1 MRKLSLLFMAM
12 MASFALQAQWTDN
25 PAQNSII
32 AISDTTHYAT
42 VGSVNTITDAVTND
56 TYVQWNSTS
65 QSPGNGFSP
74 ALQRL
79 TSDGTPQWGESGI
92 RFNQFDFL
100 SWSAGD
106 ALTITTDHDVVSCFS
121 TADTVT
127 VALRFHPD
135 GTYAWGE
142 QGVTLFGGNG
152 GYRAEVIAGNDGGV
166 WTLGSDNE
174 NLYLQYVNADGTLN
188 PLITL
193 EPDNDT
199 IQYMYG
205 KLVLRNDNSVFLTYE
220 HVWVQPGSYSKW
232 GTKEIHLTGYAVDG
246 TQIISDIVLM
256 QKVDCVIPYCHSVEP
271 DGLGGG
277 YAYVSLAGDTTGT
290 SFKVFALHY
299 DANGSSTISD
309 PYGVTVHPED
319 SHHNYLV
326 PGVSIDPVSH
336 DLLVTYVQSTS
347 FAYYPKLFVNRITAT
362 GERVW
367 DDGILV
373 IDSQSQ
379 HHEISSPNVSAFED
393 GNGFAV
399 SYFYNIT
406 NADNGRYTIEAV
418 GYDMNCN
425 VLWNQHICSNDKAK
439 HTPKTISGFNNG
451 QNIIAWAD
459 YHKNIIY
466 AQNFGVDGSMG
477 QGLDVEEIFEDE
489 EIVTIVK
496 IYNVNGQVMQCND
509 LNQLN
514 TGVYIIQGETETGKI
529 VNKKVVLTK
538 K

>member
-1 MRKLSLLFMAM
+1 MKKLSLLLLAM
-12 MASFALQAQWTDN
+12 VASFALQAQWTDN

-142 QGVTLFGGNG
+142 QGITLFGGNG
-152 GYRAEVIAGNDGGV
+152 GYRAEIIAGSDGGA

-199 IQYMYG
+199 IQYM
-205 KLVLRNDNSVFLTYE
+205 F
-220 HVWVQPGSYSKW
+220 GSLS
-232 GTKEIHLTGYAVDG
+232 A
-246 TQIISDIVLM
+246 M
-256 QKVDCVIPYCHSVEP
+256 
-271 DGLGGG
+271 
-277 YAYVSLAGDTTGT
+277 TT
-290 SFKVFALHY
+290 
-299 DANGSSTISD
+299 
-309 PYGVTVHPED
+309 
-319 SHHNYLV
+319 
-326 PGVSIDPVSH
+326 
-336 DLLVTYVQSTS
+336 
-347 FAYYPKLFVNRITAT
+347 
-362 GERVW
+362 
-367 DDGILV
+367 
-373 IDSQSQ
+373 
-379 HHEISSPNVSAFED
+379 AF
-393 GNGFAV
+393 
-399 SYFYNIT
+399 S
-406 NADNGRYTIEAV
+406 
-418 GYDMNCN
+418 
-425 VLWNQHICSNDKAK
+425 
-439 HTPKTISGFNNG
+439 
-451 QNIIAWAD
+451 
-459 YHKNIIY
+459 
-466 AQNFGVDGSMG
+466 
-477 QGLDVEEIFEDE
+477 
-489 EIVTIVK
+489 
-496 IYNVNGQVMQCND
+496 
-509 LNQLN
+509 
-514 TGVYIIQGETETGKI
+514 
-529 VNKKVVLTK
+529 
-538 K
+538 

>member
-1 MRKLSLLFMAM
+1 MKKLSLLLLAM
-12 MASFALQAQWTDN
+12 VAAFALQAQWTDN

-32 AISDTTHYAT
+32 AINDTTHHAT

-489 EIVTIVK
+489 EIITIVK
-496 IYNVNGQVMQCND
+496 IFNVNGQVMQCND

-514 TGVYIIQGETETGKI
+514 TGVYIIQGTTESGKTINKKI
-529 VNKKVVLTK
+529 VVAK
-538 K
+538 